1 MIKQIWSLLG
11 LILKLVKLMIIW
23 TSKQIPWIQQ
33 QMHEILILRLILV
46 QKSDFIQ
53 NKKLLMNIRAQKLN

>member
-23 TSKQIPWIQQ
+23 TNKQILWIQQ
-33 QMHEILILRLILV
+33 RMHEMLILKLILV
-46 QKSDFIQ
+46 QKSDSIEC
-53 NKKLLMNIRAQKLN
+53 KKLLMNIRAQKLN